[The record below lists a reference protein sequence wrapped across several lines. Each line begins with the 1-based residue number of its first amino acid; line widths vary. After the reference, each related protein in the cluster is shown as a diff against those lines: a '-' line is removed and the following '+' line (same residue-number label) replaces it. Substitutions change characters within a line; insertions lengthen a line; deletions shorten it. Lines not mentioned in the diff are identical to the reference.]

1 MRIQIAINH
10 SFFFIKTVDSII
22 QSGIIEHI
30 VYGEGRDDKIKSTY
44 DSNINVIPDVDY
56 YMQIEVLRNDLGDN
70 GDRVSKITIDGVDIG
85 DCNPDGGDYD
95 CTFFDC
101 QDSLEY
107 QIVSSTNGSI
117 SVSFTYE
124 GHSWDCDCDKETW
137 ICSKEST
144 ISGRTPMTAV
154 ARITLIPY
162 LPGNLDG
169 TNLYFK
175 VIYLIDKICGNNMLI
190 LFRQIGF

>member
-1 MRIQIAINH
+1 MRIQIDINH
-10 SFFFIKTVDSII
+10 SFFFIKIVDSII
-22 QSGIIEHI
+22 QSGIIEHM
-30 VYGEGRDDKIKSTY
+30 VYGEGRDDKIMSTY
-44 DSNINVIPDVDY
+44 YSNINVVPDIDY

-70 GDRVSKITIDGVDIG
+70 GERVSKITVDGVDVG
-85 DCNPDGGDYD
+85 DCDPDGGDYD

-107 QIVSSTNGSI
+107 QIVSAINGSI

-124 GHSWDCDCDKETW
+124 GHSWDCDCDTETW
-137 ICSKEST
+137 SCSKEST

-162 LPGNLDG
+162 LPGSLND
-169 TNLYFK
+169 TNFHLK
-175 VIYLIDKICGNNMLI
+175 VIYLINMKIVL
-190 LFRQIGF
+190 L